1 VARRKPAVEGIRALR
16 RTRSVR
22 LSWRAGT
29 SIALGIVA
37 VFVGY
42 GTGRREYF
50 VAACLAVLL
59 PLVALAFV
67 RLRRP
72 KLEVSRL
79 FSPPVVAVGGVVQ
92 VTVRVTNVG
101 GSPSTP
107 LAWDDALP
115 WPEPIPTHEIG
126 PIGLGRRR
134 PYITSYDLHPPRR
147 GLYAIG
153 PFVAEHEDPFGMV
166 TATMAVGK
174 PERLVVV
181 PAVSSLTEGGPNL
194 IDGEGEAHLVQR
206 KVAGND
212 DDLTTR
218 EYRRGDALRRVHWR
232 ASARHGELM
241 VRQEE
246 HRSHPDARILVDT
259 RRRGYPDAF
268 SDTGMSWSADWASDA
283 FEWVVRMTASLGL
296 HLELAG
302 FRVAVEET
310 ARPQIEPIGDRWEGR
325 RAEGFLTSLAAV
337 QLLDRTVE
345 ELAALPPSE
354 GAGPVFA
361 ILGDPEDATVEWL
374 IRRRSK
380 GEVGYAFLVHTRPDV
395 LERLRDAG
403 WMCVVTEAFEDPAD
417 AWRAAASETGYARG
431 PR

>member
-1 VARRKPAVEGIRALR
+1 VARAKPAVEGIRALR
-16 RTRSVR
+16 RTRALR
-22 LSWRAGT
+22 LTWRAGT
-29 SIALGIVA
+29 SIAIGVLAI
-37 VFVGY
+37 FVGY

-50 VAACLAVLL
+50 AVACLAILL
-59 PLVALAFV
+59 PLVGLAFI

-72 KLEVSRL
+72 RLDVSRI

-92 VTVRVTNVG
+92 VTVRVSNRAA
-101 GSPSTP
+101 SASTP

-115 WPEPIPTHEIG
+115 WYEPIGTREIG
-126 PIGLGRRR
+126 PIAPGKRRAH
-134 PYITSYDLHPPRR
+134 ITSYDLHPPRR

-153 PFVAEHEDPFGMV
+153 PFVAEHEDPFGMA
-166 TATMAVGK
+166 TATIAVGH

-181 PAVSSLTEGGPNL
+181 PAVSSLTDGGPNL

-361 ILGDPEDATVEWL
+361 ILGDPEDATVDWL

-380 GEVGYAFLVHTRPDV
+380 GEVGYAFLVQARPAV

-403 WMCVVTEAFEDPAD
+403 WTCVVSEESEDPAD
-417 AWRAAASETGYARG
+417 AWRAAANQTGYARG

>member
-1 VARRKPAVEGIRALR
+1 M
-16 RTRSVR
+16 
-22 LSWRAGT
+22 
-29 SIALGIVA
+29 
-37 VFVGY
+37 
-42 GTGRREYF
+42 
-50 VAACLAVLL
+50 AA
-59 PLVALAFV
+59 
-67 RLRRP
+67 
-72 KLEVSRL
+72 
-79 FSPPVVAVGGVVQ
+79 
-92 VTVRVTNVG
+92 
-101 GSPSTP
+101 
-107 LAWDDALP
+107 
-115 WPEPIPTHEIG
+115 
-126 PIGLGRRR
+126 
-134 PYITSYDLHPPRR
+134 
-147 GLYAIG
+147 
-153 PFVAEHEDPFGMV
+153 
-166 TATMAVGK
+166 ATIAVGK

-268 SDTGMSWSADWASDA
+268 TDTGMSWSADWASDS
-283 FEWVVRMTASLGL
+283 FEWVVRMVASLGL

-310 ARPQIEPIGDRWEGR
+310 ARQQIEPIGDRWEGR

-345 ELAALPPSE
+345 ELAVLPPSE

-361 ILGDPEDATVEWL
+361 ILGDPEDATVDWL

-380 GEVGYAFLVHTRPDV
+380 GEVGYAFLVDARPAV
-395 LERLRDAG
+395 IERMRDAG
-403 WMCVVTEAFEDPAD
+403 WTCVVVDDTDDPAD
-417 AWRAAASETGYARG
+417 AWRAAANETGYARG
-431 PR
+431 TR